1 MYNQSL
7 ESVFV
12 EADLALLS
20 SRTEFLIRSKRVYDT
35 RKKIKSIDALN
46 KKMFMIEMK
55 NSFQTYQ
62 FFESDIRYN
71 TLLGISCDLIKS
83 IV

>member
-55 NSFQTYQ
+55 NSF
-62 FFESDIRYN
+62 
-71 TLLGISCDLIKS
+71 
-83 IV
+83 

>member
-55 NSFQTYQ
+55 NSFQTY
-62 FFESDIRYN
+62 
-71 TLLGISCDLIKS
+71 
-83 IV
+83 

>member
-46 KKMFMIEMK
+46 TKKFMIEMK
-55 NSFQTYQ
+55 NSFQTY
-62 FFESDIRYN
+62 
-71 TLLGISCDLIKS
+71 
-83 IV
+83 